1 MFNPSTI
8 PDTIE
13 AAKNAP
19 ITHDKLYLSAIC
31 DSSIDKSLVIFNMNS
46 MISKYLEEVKK
57 NHIQKVALTQEEAAR
72 YRFNPKLLC
81 YDMYNTPE
89 LWSSLLLINNI
100 ISQADFTLT
109 TLYVFKP
116 SIIEFIEEIL
126 VLEENNINENA
137 QYVENI
143 KKNNK

>member
-19 ITHDKLYLSAIC
+19 ITHDKLYLNAIC
-31 DSSIDKSLVIFNMNS
+31 ESSIDDSLVIFNMNS

-57 NHIQKVALTQEEAAR
+57 NHIQKVALTREEAAR

-81 YDMYNTPE
+81 NDMYNTPE

-116 SIIEFIEEIL
+116 SIIEFIEEVL

-137 QYVENI
+137 QYIENI